1 MSATTL
7 SRKPSRSDAPQHR
20 RRKPRRVIIEDIALH
35 AGVLVA
41 ILWAIFP
48 LVYILSA
55 ALNPSGTLDT
65 SQLLPSQFSM
75 KNFSFLFHTPN
86 WDFPRWLLNSLIVC
100 FVNAFIAV
108 FIGAAAAFAFS
119 RLRFRGR
126 RAGLATLLL
135 LQMFPSTLAFV
146 ALYVTFSRIGDVVPS
161 LGLNSLWGLIL
172 VYSGGAMGANVWLLK
187 GYFDTVPKELDE
199 AAIVDGASHART
211 YFTIVLPLVAPILVT
226 VFMLSF
232 IGTFSEFLLAGLF
245 LQDNNKWTVAVGL
258 YGLLQADR
266 NKYFGP
272 FAAGALLSTI
282 PVMLLYFAFQKQ
294 LTGGLT
300 SGSVK

>member
-7 SRKPSRSDAPQHR
+7 SRKPAHSDAPQDR
-20 RRKPRRVIIEDIALH
+20 RRKPRRVIIGDIALH

-282 PVMLLYFAFQKQ
+282 PVMLLYFAFQKH